1 MTHGNTLVW
10 VDYKHPLDQV
20 PRVHGDIVWHIV
32 KSLADLVEQ
41 LGHVFVIER
50 ESPHQKG
57 VEDNAARPD
66 IRCGSVIRQSLRAK
80 KMLLSA
86 ARACV
91 IRLMPT
97 LTISG
102 LA

>member
-10 VDYKHPLDQV
+10 VDHKHPFDQV
-20 PRVHGDIVWHIV
+20 PRIHWDIVWHGV
-32 KSLADLVEQ
+32 NSLANLVEQ

-57 VEDNAARPD
+57 VKDDAARPD

-86 ARACV
+86 ARPCV
-91 IRLMPT
+91 IRMTPT